1 MTYLQLLSKL
11 NAHAETDFA
20 AFQRKLIFTKQEI
33 LGVRTPILRKIAK
46 ETAQSVDIQTLLSF
60 PDTYYEITFIKL
72 ACVSALPYERFIN
85 YVESCVALIDNWAT
99 CDCFKAKCITKN
111 QDKFLPVLQEIF
123 RRGGEFDER
132 FVLVTLLYAYVEEK
146 YIPLIKQYLKQA
158 NTSYYYV
165 HMAAAWL
172 TAELI
177 VKLYDV
183 GVSLLQSG
191 VLDKKT
197 HNKAIQKSIESYRIT
212 KEQKEYL
219 RSLKIK

>member
-1 MTYLQLLSKL
+1 MTYLQLLSEL

-99 CDCFKAKCITKN
+99 CDSLRPSCFKKHPFELFGMIDKWLKSEHVYTVRFAVGMLMVNYLDKNFDPEQMSKAAAACCDEYYVNMMVSWYFATALAKRY
-111 QDKFLPVLQEIF
+111 DHA
-123 RRGGEFDER
+123 
-132 FVLVTLLYAYVEEK
+132 LLYLEQERL
-146 YIPLIKQYLKQA
+146 PLW
-158 NTSYYYV
+158 V
-165 HMAAAWL
+165 
-172 TAELI
+172 
-177 VKLYDV
+177 
-183 GVSLLQSG
+183 
-191 VLDKKT
+191 
-197 HNKAIQKSIESYRIT
+197 HNKTIQKAVESYRISAV
-212 KEQKEYL
+212 QKAYL
-219 RSLKIK
+219 RTLRRR